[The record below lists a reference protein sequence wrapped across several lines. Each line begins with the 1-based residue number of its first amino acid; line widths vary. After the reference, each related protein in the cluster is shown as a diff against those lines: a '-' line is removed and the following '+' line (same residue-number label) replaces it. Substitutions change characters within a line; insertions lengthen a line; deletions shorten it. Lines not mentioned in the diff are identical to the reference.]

1 MRVLQRYEQVSL
13 PEAFAVQ
20 LVQRLRDQDP
30 KVMPALM
37 WLEGCLAAQ
46 GTTVD
51 EIVRDEHQRQGAT
64 NVTTRNIITSM
75 HLGSVLSAMTRSDS
89 KLADGGFDGALR
101 FDGW

>member
-20 LVQRLRDQDP
+20 LVERLRDQDP

-51 EIVRDEHQRQGAT
+51 EIVRDDHQRQGAT

-75 HLGSVLSAMTRSDS
+75 RLGSVLKPLVGDEA
-89 KLADGGFDGALR
+89 K
-101 FDGW
+101 